1 MATEYAVRYARA
13 LVDVLETS
21 QADVEAA
28 GGELGEF
35 EAAWRESAGLRDVF
49 LDPSIPAAK
58 KVAILDKLN
67 GRLGMSKPVR
77 NLLAVIVNHERME
90 GFEAILEEFRRMVR
104 VDLGIDK
111 VEWTSVRP
119 LNEDER
125 RAVEAKVAELT
136 GKRIEATFREDKAL
150 LGGAQLRIGSTI
162 YDGSVRGRL
171 DGMRETLAN

>member
-21 QADVEAA
+21 HADIEAA

-49 LDPSIPAAK
+49 LDPSIPAGK

-67 GRLGMSKPVR
+67 ARLGMSKPVR

-104 VDLGIDK
+104 EDLGIDK

-150 LGGAQLRIGSTI
+150 LGGALLRIGSTI

-171 DGMRETLAN
+171 DGMREKLTN